1 MADKPKLQLVGI
13 TKLYRSGEGVRD
25 IGLEVAEAELVTL
38 LGPSGCGKTTILR
51 TVGGFL
57 AADEGQVILSG
68 KDITRLPPEKRP
80 TAMVFQNYNLWPHMT
95 VFENLAFGL
104 KLRRIPYA
112 TIEEEVTRFLALFS
126 LEGNEK
132 KYPSQLS
139 GGQQQRVATARAL
152 ILKPEILLMDEPFSA
167 LDAKIRVQ
175 MREELKRI
183 QLELKITVLFVTH
196 DQEEAMSI
204 SDRIVVM
211 SRGKFEQTDT
221 PAEVYDH
228 PKNRFVAEF
237 MGDMNFLSDGRGG
250 FVAVRPENLELEP
263 AGSGQ
268 LQARIVTI
276 MVLGH
281 FLEINMDTAQGA
293 VRAFMPRE
301 FGSGHKVG
309 DEVGIRIGRHQLFP
323 PQGGTA
329 PGALSAAELAD
340 VLNRGSKRPRGPETY
355 SRRNA

>member
-1 MADKPKLQLVGI
+1 MPDRAKLQLVGM
-13 TKLYRSGEGVRD
+13 TKLYRSGEGVRGID
-25 IGLEVAEAELVTL
+25 LEVAEAELVTL

-57 AADEGQVILSG
+57 TADEGKVILGG
-68 KDITRLPPEKRP
+68 KDITQLPPEKRP

-104 KLRRIPYA
+104 KLRKIPGR

-183 QLELKITVLFVTH
+183 QMELKITVLFVTH

-211 SRGKFEQTDT
+211 SRGNFEQTDT

-250 FVAVRPENLELEP
+250 YIAVRPENLTLEP
-263 AGSGQ
+263 AARGQ
-268 LQARIVTI
+268 LQGRITTL

-281 FLEINMDTAQGA
+281 FLEINMDTSQGA

-301 FGSGHKVG
+301 FGGGHKVG
-309 DEVGIRIGRHQLFP
+309 DEVGIRVGRHQLFP
-323 PQGGTA
+323 AGGGTVV
-329 PGALSAAELAD
+329 GSLSAAELTDA
-340 VLNRGSKRPRGPETY
+340 VSKGSKRP
-355 SRRNA
+355 

>member
-1 MADKPKLQLVGI
+1 MPDNAKLQLVGL
-13 TKLYRSGEGVRD
+13 TKLYRNGEGVRD
-25 IGLEVAEAELVTL
+25 INLEVEEAELVTL

-57 AADEGQVILSG
+57 NADGGQVILGG
-68 KDITRLPPEKRP
+68 KDITQLPPEKRP
-80 TAMVFQNYNLWPHMT
+80 TAMVFQSYNLWPHMT

-104 KLRRIPYA
+104 KLRKIPRL
-112 TIEEEVTRFLALFS
+112 TIEEEITKFLALFS
-126 LEGNEK
+126 LDGNEK

-183 QLELKITVLFVTH
+183 QMELKITVLFVTH

-211 SRGKFEQTDT
+211 SRGAFEQTDT
-221 PAEVYDH
+221 PAQVYDC

-237 MGDMNFLSDGRGG
+237 MGDMNFLSDGAGG
-250 FVAVRPENLELEP
+250 FIAVRPENLTIEA
-263 AGSGQ
+263 AGGGQ
-268 LQARIVTI
+268 LPGRIVTV

-281 FLEINMDTAQGA
+281 FLEINMDTAQGP
-293 VRAFMPRE
+293 VRAFIPRE
-301 FGSGHKVG
+301 YGSGHRVG
-309 DEVGIRIGRHQLFP
+309 DEVGIRFGRHQLFP
-323 PQGGTA
+323 LGGGTCA
-329 PGALSAAELAD
+329 GALSATEMAD
-340 VLNRGSKRPRGPETY
+340 AVKKGSKRP
-355 SRRNA
+355 

>member
-1 MADKPKLQLVGI
+1 MPQNAKLQLVGL
-13 TKLYRSGEGVRD
+13 TKLYRNGEGVRD
-25 IGLEVAEAELVTL
+25 INLEVAEAELVTL

-57 AADEGQVILSG
+57 TADGGKVILSG
-68 KDITRLPPEKRP
+68 KDIANLPPEKRP
-80 TAMVFQNYNLWPHMT
+80 TAMVFQNYNLWPHMN

-104 KLRRIPYA
+104 KLRKIPRK
-112 TIEEEVTRFLALFS
+112 TIEKDVAEFLALFS

-132 KYPSQLS
+132 KYPGQLS

-183 QLELKITVLFVTH
+183 QMELKITVLFVTH

-221 PAEVYDH
+221 PAEVYDR

-237 MGDMNFLSDGRGG
+237 MGDMNFLCDGRGG
-250 FVAVRPENLELEP
+250 FIAVRPENITLGP

-268 LQARIVTI
+268 LRGKIVTV

-281 FLEINMDTAQGA
+281 FLEINMDTPQGT

-301 FGSGHKVG
+301 YGAGHKVG
-309 DEVGIRIGRHQLFP
+309 DEVSIAIGRHQLFP
-323 PQGGTA
+323 SEGGTCE
-329 PGALSAAELAD
+329 GSLSAAEMAD
-340 VLNRGSKRPRGPETY
+340 AVAKGSKRP
-355 SRRNA
+355 

>member
-1 MADKPKLQLVGI
+1 MPDKPKLQLAGM
-13 TKLYRSGEGVRD
+13 TKLYRNGEGVRGID
-25 IGLEVAEAELVTL
+25 LEVTEAELVTL

-57 AADEGQVILSG
+57 TADEGQVILG
-68 KDITRLPPEKRP
+68 GRDITHLPPEKRP

-95 VFENLAFGL
+95 VFDNLAFGL
-104 KLRRIPYA
+104 KLRKIPRK
-112 TIEEEVTRFLALFS
+112 TIEEEVTQFLALFS

-183 QLELKITVLFVTH
+183 QIELKITVLFVTH

-237 MGDMNFLSDGRGG
+237 MGDMNFLCDGHGG
-250 FVAVRPENLELEP
+250 FISVRPENIILEP

-268 LQARIVTI
+268 LQGRIVTI

-281 FLEINMDTAQGA
+281 FLEINMDTPQGA

-301 FGSGHKVG
+301 YGAGHKVG
-309 DEVGIRIGRHQLFP
+309 DKVGIAIGRHQLFP
-323 PQGGTA
+323 SEGGTCE
-329 PGALSAAELAD
+329 GSLSATELVDAMEKGS
-340 VLNRGSKRPRGPETY
+340 NRP
-355 SRRNA
+355 